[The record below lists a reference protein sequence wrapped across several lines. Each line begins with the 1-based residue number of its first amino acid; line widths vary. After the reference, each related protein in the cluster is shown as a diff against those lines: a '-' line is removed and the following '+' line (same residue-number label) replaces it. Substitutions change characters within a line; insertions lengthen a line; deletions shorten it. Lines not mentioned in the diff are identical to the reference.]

1 MVAAV
6 AIPGDLGGADHAAG
20 SESPPVALAPGPAV
34 PGSTGC
40 QSTPGMTQRVHQ
52 LIRRVSGGMPDC
64 ERGEQNLM
72 ADAVS
77 ESIMHEPVQPP

>member
-1 MVAAV
+1 MVAAIAV
-6 AIPGDLGGADHAAG
+6 PGDLDGADHAAN

-40 QSTPGMTQRVHQ
+40 QSTSGMTQRVHP
-52 LIRRVSGGMPDC
+52 LIRLVSKGMPDC

-72 ADAVS
+72 ADAVP